1 MRMAVLHGSSGTAR
15 LLFASR
21 PANASDYLAAGKL
34 RCGRCDKRYVGAA
47 ARRTSRRRW
56 SAPRLCHRPRR
67 VLADFRANIRA
78 AVDIDEIA
86 PKKAVISA
94 LVQDVDVRS
103 RNEIYPTFRFPT
115 AAELDGKVR
124 KLSGSMPQL
133 ATIRTPRHQRFRW
146 STARSSG
153 CRA

>member
-1 MRMAVLHGSSGTAR
+1 
-15 LLFASR
+15 
-21 PANASDYLAAGKL
+21 
-34 RCGRCDKRYVGAA
+34 
-47 ARRTSRRRW
+47 
-56 SAPRLCHRPRR
+56 
-67 VLADFRANIRA
+67 LADFRANIRA

-124 KLSGSMPQL
+124 KLSGSVHSTCHNPNTPPSAFPL
-133 ATIRTPRHQRFRW
+133 VNGPLIRVPGQHGKVRRDGYRRT
-146 STARSSG
+146 S
-153 CRA
+153 